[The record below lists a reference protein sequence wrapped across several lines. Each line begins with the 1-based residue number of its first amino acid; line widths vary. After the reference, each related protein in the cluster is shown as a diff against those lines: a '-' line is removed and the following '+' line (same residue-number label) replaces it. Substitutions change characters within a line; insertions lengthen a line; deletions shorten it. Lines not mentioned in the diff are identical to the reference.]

1 MNPIQK
7 KPLYR
12 AARQIHRRLGNSSE
26 ASLKSSLRSAMQH
39 LLEHQARLEGIWQQ
53 LQTAEQRVAALLAGD
68 PVCIG
73 RVARA
78 TIRSLAFLIV
88 TPPAPL
94 AIDGAAERADVL
106 AYVDRRVANAR
117 SIAGN
122 AAALPDTRETAG
134 DRRRQ
139 FETLRDEL
147 AQGLHTGAAA
157 LASDLAG
164 LGADLSPHEGD

>member
-1 MNPIQK
+1 MSGQGG
-7 KPLYR
+7 PLPLQPETGSFAVDLREDESYQTGGAQR
-12 AARQIHRRLGNSSE
+12 PLEFLGGSPDPE
-26 ASLKSSLRSAMQH
+26 M
-39 LLEHQARLEGIWQQ
+39 
-53 LQTAEQRVAALLAGD
+53 QTAEQRVAALLAGD
-68 PVCIG
+68 PVCNG

-164 LGADLSPHEGD
+164 LGADLSKHEGD

>member
-1 MNPIQK
+1 MSGQGG
-7 KPLYR
+7 PLAQRPNGGSGAPDLGEDESYR
-12 AARQIHRRLGNSSE
+12 TGGAQRPLEFLGGSPDPE
-26 ASLKSSLRSAMQH
+26 MA
-39 LLEHQARLEGIWQQ
+39 
-53 LQTAEQRVAALLAGD
+53 TAEQRVAALLAGD
-68 PVCIG
+68 PVCNG

-88 TPPAPL
+88 SPPAPL
-94 AIDGAAERADVL
+94 AVDGAAERGDVL

-117 SIAGN
+117 SIVGN

-139 FETLRDEL
+139 FEALRDEL
-147 AQGLHTGAAA
+147 SQGLHTGAAA

-164 LGADLSPHEGD
+164 LGTDLSKHEGD

>member
-1 MNPIQK
+1 MSGQGG
-7 KPLYR
+7 PLPLQPETGSF
-12 AARQIHRRLGNSSE
+12 AVDLGEDESYQTGGAQRPLEFLGGSQGHD
-26 ASLKSSLRSAMQH
+26 ACGPAM
-39 LLEHQARLEGIWQQ
+39 A
-53 LQTAEQRVAALLAGD
+53 TAEERVAALLAGD
-68 PVCIG
+68 PVCNG

-94 AIDGAAERADVL
+94 AIDGAAERGDVL

-122 AAALPDTRETAG
+122 ATALPDTRETAG

-139 FETLRDEL
+139 FEALRDEL

-164 LGADLSPHEGD
+164 LGTDLTKHEGD